1 MTKLASMNSI
11 VLKNGKAE
19 IQKDGQTVSIL
30 GHGEIICAEYNA
42 DQSLI
47 LCVTDQGKV
56 ELRKENGSVHKSVA
70 TNAAYATFEGH
81 DVLVTTMKG
90 KVELRKENGS
100 LLKVVG

>member
-1 MTKLASMNSI
+1 MNS
-11 VLKNGKAE
+11 VTVNNGKVE
-19 IQKDGQTVSIL
+19 ITKDGQPVGVM
-30 GHGEIICAEYNA
+30 GHGEIICAEYNT

-70 TNAAYATFEGH
+70 TNAVYATFEGN

-90 KVELRKENGS
+90 KVELRKENGN
-100 LLKVVG
+100 LIKVIA

>member
-1 MTKLASMNSI
+1 MNT
-11 VLKNGKAE
+11 VTVNNGKAE
-19 IQKDGQTVSIL
+19 IIRNGQTVGVM
-30 GHGEIICAEYNA
+30 GHGEIICAEFNP

-56 ELRKENGSVHKSVA
+56 ELRKDNGSVHKSIA
-70 TNAAYATFEGH
+70 TNAVYATFEGN

-100 LLKVVG
+100 LIKVVG